1 MRTLLRPALMSVLL
15 LSLLTGVAYPVVV
28 TGLARLAFP
37 WQAAGSRLMAG
48 ETLVGSALLGQ
59 AFHDPKFFW
68 SRPSATSP
76 VPYNGAASGG
86 SNLGPSNP
94 RLRQAVRDRV
104 ARLRAADS
112 TIQTVPVDLVT
123 ASGSGLDPHLTP
135 AAAEVQVG
143 RVARARRIG
152 EDSVRALV
160 RRHTEGRQLGVLGEP
175 RVNVLRLNLA
185 LEGISTAP

>member
-1 MRTLLRPALMSVLL
+1 MRALLRPALVSVLL
-15 LSLLTGVAYPVVV
+15 LSLLTGVAYPALV

-37 WQAAGSRLMAG
+37 WQASGSRLMAG

-59 AFHDPKFFW
+59 EFHDPKFFW

-94 RLRQAVRDRV
+94 MLRQAVRDRV
-104 ARLRAADS
+104 VRLRAADS
-112 TIQTVPVDLVT
+112 TIRAVPVDLVT
-123 ASGSGLDPHLTP
+123 ASGSGLDPHLSP
-135 AAAEVQVG
+135 AAAEVQVR
-143 RVARARRIG
+143 RVARARGIA
-152 EDSVRALV
+152 EDSVRVLV

-185 LEGISTAP
+185 LNGVSTAP